1 MKQYRSVEDT
11 FSAARQKQVRR
22 EIKAFLKAIHSYPDR
37 FVKEPYLSFQQHLCS
52 VASEQRPFSERRRG

>member
-37 FVKEPYLSFQQHLCS
+37 ST
-52 VASEQRPFSERRRG
+52 RNRI